1 MEKRTLVTY
10 EQLTSKAARKR
21 AMAQLRRQ
29 LNYKPGYKIP
39 DEELLKALF
48 DKKGNIYAW

>member
-10 EQLTSKAARKR
+10 EQLTSKAARR
-21 AMAQLRRQ
+21 HALAQLRKQ
-29 LNYKPGYKIP
+29 LKYVPGYKLSK
-39 DEELLKALF
+39 EEINKALF